1 MVKMLIM
8 DKKTNNMKKVGR
20 KMLENTQKEFWF
32 VTGSQFL
39 YGPEALATVE
49 KNARKVV
56 DEMNNSGSLPYPIIF
71 KIVATTAEN
80 ITQIMKEANYQDEVA
95 GVITW
100 MHTFSPAKNWIRG
113 TQLLNKPLLHLAT
126 QFLNHIPYKTI
137 DFDYMNVNQ
146 SAHGD
151 REYAFINARLKKNNK
166 IIFGHWEDDEIR
178 QQIAKWMNVAV
189 AYNESYKIK
198 IVTFAD
204 KMRDVAVTDGDKV
217 EAQIKFGWTVDYWG
231 VGDLVEYVNAVAE
244 SDINQ
249 LYKDLQSKYDYIEGN
264 NSPEKFEKNVKYQ
277 LREYLGIKKFM
288 DDKGYSAFTTNFE
301 DLVGLE
307 QLPGLA
313 AQLLLADGY
322 GFAGEGDWK
331 TAALVR
337 LFKIMAHNKETVFM
351 EDYTLDLRQGHEAIL
366 GSHMLEVDPSIASD
380 KPRVEVHPLDIGG
393 KSDPARLV
401 FTGMIGEAIDITMT
415 DYGNEFKLI
424 SYEVT
429 GNKPEEETPF
439 LPVAKQ
445 LWTPKQGLKVG
456 AEQWLKAGGGHHTV
470 LSFVVDSEQ
479 IGDLCAMF
487 GLTYINLG

>member
-1 MVKMLIM
+1 
-8 DKKTNNMKKVGR
+8 
-20 KMLENTQKEFWF
+20 MLENTQKEFWF
-32 VTGSQFL
+32 ITGSQFL
-39 YGPEALATVE
+39 YGPEALSTVE
-49 KNARKVV
+49 KDAREIVDKMNKSNA
-56 DEMNNSGSLPYPIIF
+56 LPYPIVF
-71 KIVATTAEN
+71 KLVATTADN
-80 ITQIMKEANYQDEVA
+80 ITKIMKEANYHDEVA

-113 TQLLNKPLLHLAT
+113 TQLLTKPLLHLAT
-126 QFLNHIPYKTI
+126 QFLNHIPYDTI

-166 IIFGHWEDDEIR
+166 IIFGHWEDEAIQ

-198 IVTFAD
+198 VVTFAD

-231 VGDLVEYVNAVAE
+231 VGDLVEYVKGVEEAQVAE
-244 SDINQ
+244 
-249 LYKDLQSKYDYIEGN
+249 LYEALQEKYDYVEGH
-264 NSPEKFEKNVKYQ
+264 NSAEKFEQHVKYQ
-277 LREYLGIKKFM
+277 IREYIAIKKFM
-288 DDKGYSAFTTNFE
+288 DEKGYSAFTTNFE
-301 DLVGLE
+301 DLTGLE

-313 AQLLLADGY
+313 AQMLLADGY

-337 LFKIMAHNKETVFM
+337 LLKIMAHNKQTVFM
-351 EDYTLDLRQGHEAIL
+351 EDYTLDLRKGHEAIL

-393 KSDPARLV
+393 KADPARLV
-401 FTGMIGEAIDITMT
+401 FTGMVGDGVDVTMA
-415 DYGNEFKLI
+415 DYGDEFKLI
-424 SYEVT
+424 SYEVK
-429 GNKPEEETPF
+429 GNKPEAETPF

-456 AEQWLKAGGGHHTV
+456 AEQWLRAGGGHHTV
-470 LSFVVDSEQ
+470 LSFVVDTQ
-479 IGDLCAMF
+479 QLADLCALF
-487 GLTYINLG
+487 GLTHVNLS